1 MFTINEIM
9 HELRLLYGDQY
20 DVRLVPSVQIGGG
33 HICRATISNI
43 PRMTER
49 SATHRSSYRIA
60 LNTAYKKVL
69 NANDL

>member
-33 HICRATISNI
+33 HICRATIKAGRN
-43 PRMTER
+43 ER
-49 SATHRSSYRIA
+49 SATHRSSYRVA
-60 LNTAYKKVL
+60 MNTAYEEIL
-69 NANDL
+69 HATDS